1 MIFKSKASSKVCP
14 KTQKLDPIRKTLA
27 ALVAKANKMVSQLI
41 SGGFESSAALQE
53 AYKSANP
60 DMREAFDKGVSDD
73 LFNVSDKHRYREL
86 RREAARLDKFLSSA
100 DANIKV
106 ASSEETAMNA
116 MARHGLSFGKK
127 GTENAGVQKANLES
141 IGKRFDADEDRVKL
155 AMRVYRQLEDSNTN
169 IYDGQ
174 YGSDKLINL
183 IYDSLEG
190 YDPNMSDS
198 LQKNFERHAMEI
210 GQAALT
216 EHRMNTMMGYIEG
229 TPAVNTDVN
238 VIEEIKK
245 HKTTDEFFESNPW
258 LNNF

>member
-1 MIFKSKASSKVCP
+1 MIFKSKASSKARR
-14 KTQKLDPIRKTLA
+14 KSQKLDPIRRTLA
-27 ALVAKANKMVSQLI
+27 ALVAKANKMVSQLME
-41 SGGFESSAALQE
+41 GGFESSAALQE
-53 AYKSANP
+53 AYRSASSANK
-60 DMREAFDKGVSDD
+60 EAFDRGISDD

-86 RREAARLDKFLSSA
+86 RREAARLDKFLSAA

-106 ASSEETAMNA
+106 ASSEENALSAMS
-116 MARHGLSFGKK
+116 RHGLTFGKK
-127 GTENAGVQKANLES
+127 GTEAAGSQKANLET
-141 IGKRFDADEDRVKL
+141 IGKRFDADEDRIKL

-198 LQKNFERHAMEI
+198 LQQNFERHAMEI

-216 EHRMNTMMGYIEG
+216 EHRMNTMMGYLEG
-229 TPAVNTDVN
+229 TPTINKDVN

-245 HKTTDEFFESNPW
+245 SKTTDEFFENNPW